1 MCLQVFEP
9 QHQQQLERVQV
20 GSSQDAVRTSS
31 GRAGSMELSRM
42 EGAAG
47 SRPNGRGP
55 ASGRSLELARSAG
68 SMQRAGSAV
77 PSSKRGSVSF
87 KAIKEEKP
95 ALQEQVSLSSSLL
108 CTQLGL
114 KPPIY
119 GCLDTHTGQLKCSQA
134 PCQVP

>member
-1 MCLQVFEP
+1 
-9 QHQQQLERVQV
+9 
-20 GSSQDAVRTSS
+20 
-31 GRAGSMELSRM
+31 MELSRM

>member
-68 SMQRAGSAV
+68 SAV